1 MAKRSK
7 DTVKQ
12 HFKMTE
18 SGPVFKG
25 TGKSMSYEE
34 YRLLQALMILGIGRT
49 QALST
54 LAAQLHEGR
63 KDDAAVNNIFN
74 TATNIRNRQN
84 VLFGGVFRIE
94 ITGAGA
100 LDEIGLKRGREEQE
114 RAFRV
119 VNQTCAIFLL

>member
-119 VNQTCAIFLL
+119 VN